1 MVSKNSELAPLSPEE
16 QSRAYAKYYRPPVR
30 PDLAHLA
37 TMDAPCGPSMAIYPE
52 QMNDL
57 LNPGDLQ
64 VEIGWCNL
72 PNGAG
77 FIANRNLYKNVTAEM
92 IDWWFAWHPLEDL
105 RYRIWYPPQ
114 HAGIALSPE
123 SRTRILDPSIPIPEK
138 NWGVTHHVT
147 EDCNCGMENID
158 ITFLSPGDFGF
169 DMTRWREP
177 LVSTF
182 VGGFGWSCPAD
193 KAGDTRKAP
202 SLMCHIFRQ
211 VPGGLEH
218 RTRFWMG
225 YRMSQGKPELI
236 LPPGISVPAIAV
248 QGLARHNV
256 REFSNLGVLL
266 PEIYAEFGG
275 RMIE

>member
-1 MVSKNSELAPLSPEE
+1 MTTKKSELAPLSLEDH
-16 QSRAYAKYYRPPVR
+16 SKAYAKYYRDPIH
-30 PDLAHLA
+30 PDPGHLA
-37 TMDAPCGPSMAIYPE
+37 MMDTPCDPSKAIYPG
-52 QMNDL
+52 QINDL
-57 LNPGDLQ
+57 LDPGDLE

-77 FIANRNLYKNVTAEM
+77 FVANRNVYKNVTAEM

-114 HAGIALSPE
+114 HAGIGLSPE
-123 SRTRILDPSIPIPEK
+123 SRQRILNPSIPISEK

-158 ITFLSPGDFGF
+158 ITFLSPKDFGF
-169 DMTRWREP
+169 DMTRWEEP
-177 LVSTF
+177 YVSTF

-193 KAGDTRKAP
+193 KSDYARKAP

-225 YRMSQGKPELI
+225 YRMPQGKPELM
-236 LPPGISVPAIAV
+236 LPPGVAVPAIAV
-248 QGLARHNV
+248 QGLAQHNV
-256 REFSNLGVLL
+256 CEFSNLAILL
-266 PEIYAEFGG
+266 PEIYKEFGG
-275 RMIE
+275 RMIA

>member
-1 MVSKNSELAPLSPEE
+1 MVSRQSELAPLSPEE
-16 QSRAYAKYYRPPVR
+16 QSRTYAKYYRDPVPPD
-30 PDLAHLA
+30 PAHLA
-37 TMDAPCGPSMAIYPE
+37 MMDAPCDPSKAILPE

-77 FIANRNLYKNVTAEM
+77 FVANRNIYKNVTAEM
-92 IDWWFAWHPLEDL
+92 IDWWFSWHPLEDL

-123 SRTRILDPSIPIPEK
+123 SRARILNPSIPIPEK

-147 EDCNCGMENID
+147 EDCSCGMENID
-158 ITFLSPGDFGF
+158 ITFQSPGDFGF
-169 DMTRWREP
+169 DMTRWKEP
-177 LVSTF
+177 FVSTF
-182 VGGFGWSCPAD
+182 VGGFGWSSPANKTD
-193 KAGDTRKAP
+193 HVIKAP

-211 VPGGLEH
+211 VADGLEH

-225 YRMSQGKPELI
+225 YRMSQGRPELV
-236 LPPGISVPAIAV
+236 LPPGASVPAIAV

-256 REFSNLGVLL
+256 REFSNLAVLL
-266 PEIYAEFGG
+266 PEIYKEFGS
-275 RMIE
+275 RMIA